1 MRTIFPLDFS
11 YSFVFAL
18 FDILSTIIRYNRDEY
33 NMLAYVRNFQ
43 GIILVTIL
51 FKLNLLFLNLFLIDW
66 ADLDLYF

>member
-18 FDILSTIIRYNRDEY
+18 FDILSTVIRYNRDDY

-43 GIILVTIL
+43 AIILVIS
-51 FKLNLLFLNLFLIDW
+51 
-66 ADLDLYF
+66 